1 MVWVAL
7 SGLSPH
13 RKVSIPG
20 GALTYQH
27 RGCSWEK
34 ATSDQ
39 PLLIEAVNSSEV
51 FLPQKHKA
59 VGSGK
64 VEKPTHQGYTQDYKA
79 GQNSQGLLGSE

>member
-64 VEKPTHQGYTQDYKA
+64 VEKGLTGLQGR
-79 GQNSQGLLGSE
+79 SEFSRTIRK

>member
-1 MVWVAL
+1 MVWVTF

-20 GALTYQH
+20 GTLTYQN

-39 PLLIEAVNSSEV
+39 PLLIEAVKSSEV
-51 FLPQKHKA
+51 FLPQKHK
-59 VGSGK
+59 GCREWEG
-64 VEKPTHQGYTQDYKA
+64 EKPTHQGSRRPTRQVRILKDY
-79 GQNSQGLLGSE
+79 

>member
-1 MVWVAL
+1 MVGVTD

-20 GALTYQH
+20 GTLTYQN

-51 FLPQKHKA
+51 FLPQKYKGCGGWEGRKA
-59 VGSGK
+59 HPPRVS
-64 VEKPTHQGYTQDYKA
+64 QAYKA
-79 GQNSQGLLGSE
+79 GENSQGLLGSE